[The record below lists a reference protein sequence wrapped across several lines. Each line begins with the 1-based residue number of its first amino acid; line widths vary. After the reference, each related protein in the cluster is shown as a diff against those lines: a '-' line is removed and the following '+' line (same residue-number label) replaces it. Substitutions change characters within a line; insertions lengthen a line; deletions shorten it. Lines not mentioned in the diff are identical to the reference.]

1 MNVEKLNINQ
11 WAEEDRPREKM
22 MAHGAR
28 VLTDAEL
35 LAILIGS
42 GSQDETAVELMRRVL
57 SACNNNL
64 NELAKLSL
72 EQLCRFKGIGPAKA
86 VTVMAACELGHRR
99 KLAEVEERLVV
110 RTARDLYNHFHPKLA
125 DQPVE
130 EFWVM
135 LLNNACRVIDSR
147 CVATGGITEVAVDVR
162 LVLREAILGRATA
175 IALCHNHPSGNVRP
189 SRQDDQLTDRLRQAC
204 DLMNIRLM
212 IQLKL
217 LKNTKQRLFLQIKM
231 IFQLGLIKLLK
242 NQLENGFLF

>member
-1 MNVEKLNINQ
+1 MNAEKLNINQ

-212 IQLKL
+212 DHIVL
-217 LKNTKQRLFLQIKM
+217 TDGRFYSYADEGRL
-231 IFQLGLIKLLK
+231 
-242 NQLENGFLF
+242 